1 MVKSMPFTST
11 SVGVYVEALQSAS
24 NMIWMAAPW
33 RWTIGVFPITSAV
46 SAAASTVSLTNQ
58 ADFLRLEKV
67 NLNNG
72 VNLREL
78 KIVNILPATPAQI
91 QMPNFCAY
99 VQNGSSPY
107 LQFETKMPT
116 GVNDFKAYAWYKR
129 EAPVITAST
138 YDDAG
143 FLEMDDE
150 WFWVFQEA
158 VLYYGYKFADDPR
171 AGGAQVEE
179 TNNGPKI
186 IYSGQRAVLQAAI
199 EEMRQREEL
208 VSMFPQLNPVPVQ
221 QKGPQG

>member
-1 MVKSMPFTST
+1 M
-11 SVGVYVEALQSAS
+11 
-24 NMIWMAAPW
+24 
-33 RWTIGVFPITSAV
+33 
-46 SAAASTVSLTNQ
+46 
-58 ADFLRLEKV
+58 EKV

-150 WFWVFQEA
+150 WFWVFQA
-158 VLYYGYKFADDPR
+158 GVLWKAYIWGDDSR
-171 AGGAQVEE
+171 AGSVAMSDKGFQ
-179 TNNGPKI
+179 
-186 IYSGQRAVLQAAI
+186 YSGQMGVFYDGIRQMAEKEKLPVLDPYTLA
-199 EEMRQREEL
+199 
-208 VSMFPQLNPVPVQ
+208 NPKDAQ
-221 QKGPQG
+221 T